1 LAVSEKSQTCR
12 NASPPANPPH
22 QSIGEAVRSGK
33 FQILGEGL
41 KWIDAGT
48 HPTVWSIIN
57 LGKKAVRSGKFQIL
71 GEGLKWID
79 AGTHPTVWS
88 IIPKMRWQII
98 GGNLG
103 TGPHIL

>member
-48 HPTVWSIIN
+48 HPTVWSII
-57 LGKKAVRSGKFQIL
+57 
-71 GEGLKWID
+71 
-79 AGTHPTVWS
+79 
-88 IIPKMRWQII
+88 PKMRWQII